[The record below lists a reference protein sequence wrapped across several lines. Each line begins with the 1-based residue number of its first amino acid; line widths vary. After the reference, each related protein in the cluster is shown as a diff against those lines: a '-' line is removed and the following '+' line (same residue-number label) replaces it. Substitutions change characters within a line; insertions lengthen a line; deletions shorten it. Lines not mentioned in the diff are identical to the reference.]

1 MSLFPPELQSHE
13 NRLFTVHKKKIK
25 RIIEEKFNTRAD
37 FTSFTRAVVDLVNSH
52 STREPIH
59 SELAYLGSKVCVMIA
74 DYKTLPKIVSNHPGA
89 LVWKTVGEWRLG
101 NTANISK
108 LEKITPDDKLIMLE
122 NLAWRIEAS
131 TLSDIKTGYSLYNK
145 AEEILGSKIGL
156 KSDPIL
162 SRAFLLC
169 MAAFGKILH
178 IEREYEQA
186 IQLLDKGLDLARRL
200 KDRYCEAA
208 ILHSLALVTE
218 DSNKVIKLL
227 DHAIRLRSNLGDKQ
241 GLSNSIN
248 NKAIVFHERGELA
261 KALQLYSQSLSIEEE
276 IGNKS
281 GIGSSLNNI
290 GIIYHTWGDY
300 KQAEEYYSRTVHIE
314 RSLGNFE
321 VEATALMNLAELNE
335 EQGNYETSL
344 KYLHASQES
353 WEKIGLGGNIDITL
367 AFCNVLTQM
376 NELEKARNYIQEAE
390 QILRKKGTEID
401 EVWTQFYRAKLE
413 KQAGNLN
420 DAQNRLILL
429 IKKAEKTELF
439 EAVLHSYL
447 NLSEIFVKK
456 YEITL
461 NDEFLIQACN
471 FIKQTS
477 KRANQANIAS
487 IYVQALI
494 IEGILL
500 TAAFE
505 FTNAI
510 EILDKA
516 LEIANDNSLEN
527 LIIRGKKILERTKKQ
542 KNAFTKVYQIV
553 EKNIEDIQLREM
565 QNLNLHDATKYLR
578 EADTLVNRLVD

>member
-1 MSLFPPELQSHE
+1 MSLFPPELQGHE

-25 RIIEEKFNTRAD
+25 RIIEEKLKTRAE

-74 DYKTLPKIVSNHPGA
+74 EYKTLSKIVSNHPGA
-89 LVWKTVGEWRLG
+89 LIWKTVGEWRLG
-101 NTANISK
+101 NTANITN
-108 LEKITPDDKLIMLE
+108 LEKITTNDKLIILE

-145 AEEILGSKIGL
+145 AEEVLGSKIGS

-169 MAAFGKILH
+169 MAAFGKILRL
-178 IEREYEQA
+178 EREYEQA

-200 KDRYCEAA
+200 KDRYCEAT

-218 DSNKVIKLL
+218 DSDKVIKLL

-248 NKAIVFHERGELA
+248 NKAIVFHERGALA

-300 KQAEEYYSRTVHIE
+300 KQAEEYYSRTVRIE
-314 RSLGNFE
+314 RALGNFE

-335 EQGNYETSL
+335 EQGNYETAL
-344 KYLHASQES
+344 KYLNASQEN

-367 AFCNVLTQM
+367 SFCNVLTQM

-390 QILRKKGTEID
+390 QILRKKGTEVD

-413 KQAGNLN
+413 KQAGNLD
-420 DAQNRLILL
+420 DAQKRLILL
-429 IKKAEKTELF
+429 IRKAEKTELF

-456 YEITL
+456 FEITL

-477 KRANQANIAS
+477 KRADQANIAS

-500 TAAFE
+500 AAAFE
-505 FTNAI
+505 FTSAI
-510 EILDKA
+510 KTLDKA
-516 LEIANDNSLEN
+516 LEIANNNNLEN
-527 LIIRGKKILERTKKQ
+527 LIIRGKKILDRTKKQ

-565 QNLNLHDATKYLR
+565 QNLNLNDATKYLR
-578 EADTLVNRLVD
+578 EADALVNRLVD